1 MTSGGYQVNGRG
13 PRPAMVLTTMAGLL
27 ALVSMSCHDADQPTA
42 PVQVNSARP
51 HRIDPGKGL
60 TQADSGAKRPISG
73 LVTSIVDPRLGSLL
87 RAADQWRQSRGP
99 ERTVIDQVYLVP
111 DLASFL
117 DVIATWDERSFFPIL
132 IDDPACTLPFLRAFR
147 PARVVRIVAK
157 ARTGRAPSEESV
169 AATDMHALWTAAQR
183 AVARA
188 WTGESV
194 PDGRLPPA
202 HRVPSNLG
210 PTPPGLVLSNPESPM
225 LAGAVALAAGRFQP
239 LVRLDPITRY
249 SNSGEPSV
257 GSRFKSFRDVLSL
270 AEARGFAHM
279 IEARAATITGTYDRL
294 GDHCDFLTLAGDWP
308 YRYSNDAEGGV
319 VRGEHA
325 LDDLIGR
332 LLETN
337 EGGLALSRSRWAF
350 TGRLLGN
357 PAASVYC
364 AMCSLFLQPDT
375 ALLWDTYS
383 GGRIW
388 SDYRMTEAAGTLGR
402 LWPRSIRPVH
412 RSGADASLAAWHQV
426 FDPVNRFGW
435 IMVNSSGGAP
445 RQFSIPGGG
454 GIPADLPRGR
464 PTAVSIIH
472 SFSAADPFDPSTLAG
487 RWLENGAYVYYGSMN
502 EPYLHAFRC
511 PKLVAELVAV
521 EMPLSA
527 ALRQGEHESFGRPWR
542 LVYLGDPLYQFRQ
555 DSAGARQSRV
565 APRPDQTA
573 LSVRG
578 HWTAHEI
585 TSEAQPLDHRANE
598 STRLQWCLTA
608 AIGGFCHKE
617 DAATPGNSPGQSVEE
632 LEGWESIL
640 IKIDRAQLAPPLKPV
655 FDELVTDTL
664 LHAGDQKRLLDW
676 LLRIPPPECSP
687 RIGRTI
693 ETVAMS
699 RLANLAGSQSITPAL
714 DLWDELIRRP
724 WPNDQAFPAQFTQ
737 RLGALVDAN
746 PKPAREL
753 YRQRLV
759 EAKRFLSL
767 NPQRSPCVDLVND
780 ELKRLDTTPAR
791 VTDRVSP

>member
-13 PRPAMVLTTMAGLL
+13 PGLAMVLTTMAGLF
-27 ALVSMSCHDADQPTA
+27 ALVSVSCHDADQPTA

-51 HRIDPGKGL
+51 YL
-60 TQADSGAKRPISG
+60 SGP
-73 LVTSIVDPRLGSLL
+73 VTSILDPRLGSLL

-132 IDDPACTLPFLRAFR
+132 IDDPAWTLPFLRTFR
-147 PARVVRIVAK
+147 PARVVRIVVK
-157 ARTGRAPSEESV
+157 ARTERASSEASV
-169 AATDMHALWTAAQR
+169 ASTDLHALWTAAQR

-188 WTGESV
+188 WTEESV

-249 SNSGEPSV
+249 SSSGESSV
-257 GSRFKSFRDVLSL
+257 GSRFESFHDVLSL
-270 AEARGFAHM
+270 AEARRFAHM
-279 IEARAATITGTYDRL
+279 IEARAATLTGTYNRL

-337 EGGLALSRSRWAF
+337 EGGLAQSRSRWAF

-357 PAASVYC
+357 PAASVYR

-388 SDYRMTEAAGTLGR
+388 SDYRMTEAARTLGR
-402 LWPRSIRPVH
+402 LWPLSNPPLH

-435 IMVNSSGGAP
+435 IMVNSSGV
-445 RQFSIPGGG
+445 REFSIPGGS

-472 SFSAADPFDPSTLAG
+472 SFSAADPVDPSTLAG

-502 EPYLHAFRC
+502 EPYLPAFRC
-511 PKLVAELVAV
+511 PKLVAELAAA
-521 EMPLSA
+521 EIPLSA
-527 ALRQGEHESFGRPWR
+527 VLRQGEHESLGRPWR

-555 DSAGARQSRV
+555 DSSGALQSRV
-565 APRPDQTA
+565 APRVGQTA
-573 LSVRG
+573 MSVHG

-585 TSEAQPLDHRANE
+585 TTKAEPLDHHANE
-598 STRLQWCLTA
+598 PTRLQWCLTA
-608 AIGGFCHKE
+608 AIRGLCHKE
-617 DAATPGNSPGQSVEE
+617 DSATPGNSPGQPREE
-632 LEGWESIL
+632 PEDWQSIL
-640 IKIDRAQLAPPLKPV
+640 IKIDRELLDPLLRPI

-664 LHAGDQKRLLDW
+664 LNAGDQKRLLDW
-676 LLRIPPPECSP
+676 LLHIPLAECSP

-699 RLANLAGSQSITPAL
+699 RLSNLAGSQSITPAL
-714 DLWDELIRRP
+714 DLWDELTRRP
-724 WPNDQAFPAQFTQ
+724 WPNGQAFLAQFTQ

-746 PKPAREL
+746 PRPAREL

-767 NPQRSPCVDLVND
+767 NPPRSRRVDLVND
-780 ELKRLDTTPAR
+780 ELNRLDAAP
-791 VTDRVSP
+791 P